1 MRGKGKIFLII
12 WAVLMTIVSG
22 ALLGF
27 EIMRGFGRANL
38 DSKSATTAPVMAKSA
53 LYEGN
58 TTGDTKW
65 QDDWIRYNGAV
76 FLNVSYSFERLAF
89 FINIKYFIF
98 GYAFIFLRIPGNY
111 KL

>member
-58 TTGDTKW
+58 TTGSTKW

-76 FLNVSYSFERLAF
+76 YDYNEDIITFLQWRSWF
-89 FINIKYFIF
+89 
-98 GYAFIFLRIPGNY
+98 RITLDGNRIY
-111 KL
+111 RACTT